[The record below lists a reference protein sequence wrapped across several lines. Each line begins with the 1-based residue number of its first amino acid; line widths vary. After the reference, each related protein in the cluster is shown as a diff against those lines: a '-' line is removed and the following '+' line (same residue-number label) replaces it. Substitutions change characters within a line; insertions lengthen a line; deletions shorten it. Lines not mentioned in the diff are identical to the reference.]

1 MWTQYGPFIAYDYQ
15 KMKFLTNSNISFP
28 EFFPEWCH
36 EYNNRIP
43 DISLLQ
49 KEIDIFMEN
58 FDDEAHGKALKEKEM
73 MQEDEEGWITVTK
86 R

>member
-1 MWTQYGPFIAYDYQ
+1 MDTF
-15 KMKFLTNSNISFP
+15 S
-28 EFFPEWCH
+28 EWCQ

-49 KEIDIFMEN
+49 KEIDTFMEK
-58 FDDEAHGKALKEKEM
+58 FDDEAHRKALKEKEM